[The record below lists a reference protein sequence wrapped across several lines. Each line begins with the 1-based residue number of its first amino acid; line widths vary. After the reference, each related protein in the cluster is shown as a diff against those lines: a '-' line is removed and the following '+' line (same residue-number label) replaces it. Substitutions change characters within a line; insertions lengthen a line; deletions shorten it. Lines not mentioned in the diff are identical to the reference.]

1 MTKGSNIQFFCC
13 IPSGLGW
20 EFSVLPH
27 IMSENM
33 PTSNVVWSSAYLL
46 LRLPKCINQLLA
58 NMLYIWYRFLSGMHV
73 LRSLFKIRSMQ
84 GNQPIRN
91 NLWTIAKQSV
101 SFLTQLE
108 SVMKS
113 NQEFFMEI
121 LNMCCYE
128 VCNLPSSFWHLIKSL
143 NHHIYIPK
151 GTISKKMV
159 VKFK

>member
-27 IMSENM
+27 IMSDNM
-33 PTSNVVWSSAYLL
+33 PTSNIVWSSAYLL

-58 NMLYIWYRFLSGMHV
+58 NMLHIWYRFLSGMHV
-73 LRSLFKIRSMQ
+73 LRSLFKIRSMH
-84 GNQPIRN
+84 GNQSIRN
-91 NLWTIAKQSV
+91 NLGIIAKQSV

-108 SVMKS
+108 SFMNS

-128 VCNLPSSFWHLIKSL
+128 VCNLPLQFLTFNQKLESSY
-143 NHHIYIPK
+143 IYSQ
-151 GTISKKMV
+151 GDY
-159 VKFK
+159 FKEDCCQI